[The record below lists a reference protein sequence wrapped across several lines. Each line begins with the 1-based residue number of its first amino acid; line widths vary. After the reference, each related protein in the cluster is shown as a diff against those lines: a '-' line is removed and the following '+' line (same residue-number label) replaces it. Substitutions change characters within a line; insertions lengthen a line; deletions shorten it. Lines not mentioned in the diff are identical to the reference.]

1 MDAQNLLAALDV
13 GQTDVDLTVKAAR
26 AQQRLVQD
34 VRAVRGSHDDDA
46 IVGIEAVHLDQQLV
60 QGLLALIVTAA

>member
-1 MDAQNLLAALDV
+1 MERAIVFQAHIGAERLILCMDAQNLLAALDV

-34 VRAVRGSHDDDA
+34 VRAVRGSP
-46 IVGIEAVHLDQQLV
+46 
-60 QGLLALIVTAA
+60 

>member
-34 VRAVRGSHDDDA
+34 AARFVAAMTMTPS
-46 IVGIEAVHLDQQLV
+46 
-60 QGLLALIVTAA
+60 LASKPSISTSSWFRVCSRSS